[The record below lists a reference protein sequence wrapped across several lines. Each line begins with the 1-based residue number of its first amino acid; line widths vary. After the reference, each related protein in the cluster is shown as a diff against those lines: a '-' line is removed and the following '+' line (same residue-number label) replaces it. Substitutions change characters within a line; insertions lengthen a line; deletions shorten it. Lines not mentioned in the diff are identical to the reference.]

1 LADVVRLA
9 DLPELTESIHVATAP
24 ERIWPYVSDIA
35 FGVETSAELLAVE
48 WCDGEGPA
56 PFVGRSFVG
65 TNANRYFGQWQTT
78 STVTECDEPRVFGWA
93 VGDVDRPNSRWRF
106 TLEPD
111 DDGTTLTQWVR
122 IGPGDSGLTIAVAR
136 MPDKEERIVASRLRE
151 FAAAMRA
158 HLEAVKAR
166 AEAS

>member
-1 LADVVRLA
+1 
-9 DLPELTESIHVATAP
+9 
-24 ERIWPYVSDIA
+24 
-35 FGVETSAELLAVE
+35 
-48 WCDGEGPA
+48 
-56 PFVGRSFVG
+56 
-65 TNANRYFGQWQTT
+65 
-78 STVTECDEPRVFGWA
+78 VFGWA